1 MAADMAAADIGR
13 LLAAGSVEAW
23 SVEAWSVEAWS
34 VEAWSVEAWS
44 VKAPERKSVSERAG
58 INGQVEF
65 GHFCSLSQR
74 QRRGS

>member
-13 LLAAGSVEAW
+13 LLAAG